1 MYFFLNGKNSSTNI
15 NGALLVA
22 LNNTQSVSTRV
33 RLTPMIIFLT
43 DGEATVGV
51 TDNNDILTNL
61 RKANSDG
68 VVSIFSLAFGTGAD
82 FKFLTKVSTQHRG
95 FSRKIYEAA
104 DATIQLKGFFD
115 EVASPLLSNV
125 RFVYKDGEKGI
136 EEITKAKVENYFKG
150 SELVV
155 AGRLSQSS
163 SVAPSSS
170 TAELFTVG
178 VNGTAADGPYIINYP
193 ILPSPDDPPSSDNK
207 KEKGKHSKGSTKFSL
222 EKIWA
227 YLTIQDMLKNREQ
240 DDVTKDQ
247 KTNANEKALR
257 LSLKVILNKILF

>member
-1 MYFFLNGKNSSTNI
+1 MFVFLNVNNSSTNI
-15 NGALLVA
+15 NGALLAA
-22 LNNTQSVSTRV
+22 LNNTQSVNTRV

-125 RFVYKDGEKGI
+125 RFVYKHGEKGI
-136 EEITKAKVENYFKG
+136 EEITKTKVENYFKG
-150 SELVV
+150 SEFVV
-155 AGRLSQSS
+155 AGRLSPSS
-163 SVAPSSS
+163 IAPS
-170 TAELFTVG
+170 TTELFTVG
-178 VNGTAADGPYIINYP
+178 VNGTAVDGPYIISYP
-193 ILPSPDDPPSSDNK
+193 ILPSPGDPPSSDNK
-207 KEKGKHSKGSTKFSL
+207 KDKVKNSKGSSTKFSL

-227 YLTIQDMLKNREQ
+227 YLTIQEMLKNREQ
-240 DDVTKDQ
+240 DDVTKEQ
-247 KTNANEKALR
+247 KTNASEKALR
-257 LSLKVILNKILF
+257 LSLKVFF